1 VTPAVPSG
9 VPSAAAPRRRS
20 VLAALAGAALLS
32 GCGGLPTSGPVT
44 SGSRILDDPRVGLLE
59 VIPEGPRQGASAEE
73 VVRGFLLA
81 ASSASDDA
89 AVARTFL
96 TAAAAR
102 RWHPEA
108 STTLVRSLPLVSGP
122 PPAAATPPGG
132 TGTPAPDGGSTQ
144 LLVSAEVV
152 AEIDATGHYLQRPA
166 GVVLRETLTLRREG
180 GQWRVDQLPDGV
192 AVSELDASRALRAFP
207 VYFATADAAQL
218 VADVR
223 WFTYG
228 SSTATRIVT
237 ELLAGASG
245 WLAPAVRT
253 GAPAGTRLSVGTVPV
268 AAGTATVDLTDAVLR
283 GSPEQRSL
291 LMSQLRASL
300 TRLPG
305 VATVRVT
312 VDGADLTRA
321 GDGDLGDVPLS
332 LPTTD
337 SRLLLLG
344 PAGLSR
350 WDGTALRAV
359 PGTGP
364 GLGSGDDASHPAV
377 GPSGGP
383 FAVLD
388 RDARTLRVQA
398 VGQGVQVAL
407 RSDAALSP
415 PSVDRA
421 GWVWTVAARAGAPP
435 QIVPASDP
443 SVPAQAVELP
453 ADGVGGVVRLL
464 RVSRDGARVLLVVQ
478 AGDGGTHV
486 RAHGVVR
493 GAGARPLRLTAGSAE
508 LVPGTADVLDGAWL
522 EDDRLVLL
530 VRTAAGT
537 DPVPLVTQVSGPV
550 EALPAVPGGV
560 SVAAGWS
567 ERDVVVGTRDGRLLT
582 RSGAEWAVFADG
594 RDPAYPG

>member
-1 VTPAVPSG
+1 
-9 VPSAAAPRRRS
+9 
-20 VLAALAGAALLS
+20 VLAALAATALLA

-44 SGSRILDDPRVGLLE
+44 SGSRVLDDPRVGLLE
-59 VIPEGPRQGASAEE
+59 VIPEGPRPGASAEE

-108 STTLVRSLPLVSGP
+108 STTLVRATPAVSGP
-122 PPAAATPPGG
+122 PPVAAPSPGATGV
-132 TGTPAPDGGSTQ
+132 PAPDGGAVQ
-144 LLVSAEVV
+144 LLVSADVV
-152 AEIDATGHYLQRPA
+152 AQVDATGHYLQRPA
-166 GVVLRETLTLRREG
+166 GTVLRETLTLRREG

-192 AVSELDASRALRAFP
+192 AVSELDASRTLRAFP
-207 VYFATADAAQL
+207 VFFATADAAQL

-237 ELLAGASG
+237 ELLAGASA

-268 AAGTATVDLTDAVLR
+268 AAGTATVDLTDAVLQ

-291 LMSQLRASL
+291 LMAQLRASL

-305 VATVRVT
+305 VSTVRVT
-312 VDGADLTRA
+312 VDGAELTRA
-321 GDGDLGDVPLS
+321 GDGDLGDVPRT

-337 SRLLLLG
+337 PRLLLLG

-350 WDGTALRAV
+350 WDRTAVRAV

-364 GLGSGDDASHPAV
+364 GLGSGDDAAHPAV
-377 GPSGGP
+377 GPGGGP

-388 RDARTLRVQA
+388 RGDRTLRVQA
-398 VGQGVQVAL
+398 VGGDVQVAL
-407 RSDAALSP
+407 RSDVALAP

-421 GWVWTVAARAGAPP
+421 GWVWTVAARTGAPP
-435 QIVPASDP
+435 QVVPVINP
-443 SVPAQAVELP
+443 SVPAQAVDLP

-478 AGDGGTHV
+478 AGDGSTHV
-486 RAHGVVR
+486 RVHGVVR
-493 GAGARPLRLTAGSAE
+493 GAGSRPLRLTAGSPE
-508 LVPGTADVLDGAWL
+508 LVPGAGDVLDGSWL

-530 VRTAAGT
+530 VRAAGA
-537 DPVPLVTQVSGPV
+537 DPVPLVTQPSGPV

-560 SVAAGWS
+560 TVAAGWS

-582 RSGAEWAVFADG
+582 RSGADWVVFADG